1 MRAPS
6 PRFAGFGTGQPLVA
20 AAITSHPP
28 SGSFIVSAT
37 PTATDLDQLV
47 REYRND
53 HPKSAELHTTAL
65 DFFAARGATHFARVQ
80 VPFRPYIT
88 HARGTRKW
96 DVDGREYID

>member
-1 MRAPS
+1 
-6 PRFAGFGTGQPLVA
+6 
-20 AAITSHPP
+20 
-28 SGSFIVSAT
+28 VSAT

-88 HARGTRKW
+88 HAKGTRKW
-96 DVDGREYID
+96 DVDGREYIDYVMGHGALMLGPRSPRHRGRGAGAGREGPALR